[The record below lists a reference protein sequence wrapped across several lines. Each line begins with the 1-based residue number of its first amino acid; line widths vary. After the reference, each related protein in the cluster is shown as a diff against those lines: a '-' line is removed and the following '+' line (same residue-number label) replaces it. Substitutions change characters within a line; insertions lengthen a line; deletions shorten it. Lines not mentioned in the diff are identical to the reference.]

1 MSTKVNNKPR
11 SRPGR
16 SGFRA
21 TVVPLMLAGWVL
33 IAGCTGDEQRPMA
46 DPTVEAADSSV
57 TAPVVAIVEERY
69 LTLRD
74 EEDNVD
80 SVATW
85 HGASEE
91 HWLLAT
97 AKSTDALIA
106 YDAVSGEK
114 RSRYGM
120 PGDAAGQFSR
130 PNGIFIIDALVFVI
144 ERDNTRVQV
153 LSLPALESLGAFGAE
168 DLIKP
173 YGGWVRGNGDG
184 RYSVFVTDS
193 YETADEQIPPHE
205 ELDKRVVEYEV
216 IVSESQLQAR
226 LVRRFGATS
235 GDGVLTKVES
245 LFGDAI
251 HDRLLIADEHE
262 SRKNIK
268 IYSMDGRFSGT
279 LMGDGVF
286 RYEPEGIALYA
297 CGEGEGIWFTTDQ
310 GKEQNLFHLFDRA
323 TLSHLA
329 SFAGRTTLNTDG
341 VWLTRQAM
349 PGFPHGAFFA
359 VHDDGNV
366 AAFDL
371 LEIFSA
377 VNLSACETDDRSVE
391 TRQAG
396 G

>member
-1 MSTKVNNKPR
+1 MSVKVNKKSH
-11 SRPGR
+11 SRPGK

-21 TVVPLMLAGWVL
+21 PVLPFMLAGWVL
-33 IAGCTGDEQRPMA
+33 LAGCTADEQRPMA
-46 DPTVEAADSSV
+46 DLTVEAADSRV
-57 TAPVVAIVEERY
+57 TVPVVAIVEERY
-69 LTLRD
+69 MTLRD

-85 HGASEE
+85 HGPGEE

-114 RSRYGM
+114 RSRYGTS
-120 PGDAAGQFSR
+120 GDAAGQFSR
-130 PNGIFIIDALVFVI
+130 PNGIFIIDDLVFVI

-153 LSLPALESLGAFGAE
+153 LSLPAFESLGAFGTE

-173 YGGWVRGNGDG
+173 YGGWVRGNGDR

-193 YETADEQIPPHE
+193 YETVDEQIPPPE
-205 ELDKRVVEYEV
+205 ELDRRVVEYEV
-216 IVSESQLQAR
+216 VISESELEAR
-226 LVRRFGATS
+226 LVRRFGATH

-245 LFGDAI
+245 LFGDPV

-268 IYSMDGRFSGT
+268 IYSMNGRFSGT
-279 LMGDGVF
+279 LMGDGIF
-286 RYEPEGIALYA
+286 QYEPEGIALYA
-297 CGEGEGIWFTTDQ
+297 CGEREGIWFTTDQ
-310 GKEQNLFHLFDRA
+310 GKKQNLFHLFDRA

-341 VWLTRQAM
+341 VWLTRKAM
-349 PGFPHGAFFA
+349 PGFPQGAFFA

-371 LEIFSA
+371 REIFLA
-377 VNLSACETDDRSVE
+377 VNLSACEIGGSV
-391 TRQAG
+391 QAG
-396 G
+396 QADG